1 MAAKQTIYV
10 QYMGDEITTDEI
22 MKKIKEYW
30 TKELKKKVS
39 EMKNVTVYV
48 KPEEGKAYYVINDE
62 ITAGKQCQEN
72 HTVQMS
78 QNIRAFI
85 SYSQYSQACQQQCA
99 NHG

>member
-48 KPEEGKAYYVINDE
+48 KQEEGKAYYVINDE
-62 ITAGKQCQEN
+62 ITGDVAL
-72 HTVQMS
+72 
-78 QNIRAFI
+78 F
-85 SYSQYSQACQQQCA
+85 
-99 NHG
+99 

>member
-39 EMKNVTVYV
+39 EMKNVIVYV

-62 ITAGKQCQEN
+62 ITGDVAL
-72 HTVQMS
+72 S
-78 QNIRAFI
+78 
-85 SYSQYSQACQQQCA
+85 
-99 NHG
+99 

>member
-39 EMKNVTVYV
+39 EMKSVTVYV
-48 KPEEGKAYYVINDE
+48 KPEEDKAYYVINDE
-62 ITAGKQCQEN
+62 ITGDVAL
-72 HTVQMS
+72 S
-78 QNIRAFI
+78 
-85 SYSQYSQACQQQCA
+85 
-99 NHG
+99 

>member
-39 EMKNVTVYV
+39 EMKSVTVYV

-62 ITAGKQCQEN
+62 ITGDVAL
-72 HTVQMS
+72 S
-78 QNIRAFI
+78 
-85 SYSQYSQACQQQCA
+85 
-99 NHG
+99 

>member
-39 EMKNVTVYV
+39 EMKNVIVYV

-62 ITAGKQCQEN
+62 ITGDVAL
-72 HTVQMS
+72 
-78 QNIRAFI
+78 F
-85 SYSQYSQACQQQCA
+85 
-99 NHG
+99 

>member
-10 QYMGDEITTDEI
+10 QYMGNETTTDDI

-39 EMKNVTVYV
+39 EMKSVTVYV

-62 ITAGKQCQEN
+62 IKGDIEL
-72 HTVQMS
+72 
-78 QNIRAFI
+78 
-85 SYSQYSQACQQQCA
+85 
-99 NHG
+99 

>member
-48 KPEEGKAYYVINDE
+48 KPEECKAYYVINDE
-62 ITAGKQCQEN
+62 ITGDVAL
-72 HTVQMS
+72 
-78 QNIRAFI
+78 F
-85 SYSQYSQACQQQCA
+85 
-99 NHG
+99 

>member
-10 QYMGDEITTDEI
+10 QYMGDEI

-62 ITAGKQCQEN
+62 ITGDVAL
-72 HTVQMS
+72 
-78 QNIRAFI
+78 F
-85 SYSQYSQACQQQCA
+85 
-99 NHG
+99 

>member
-48 KPEEGKAYYVINDE
+48 KPEEGQAYYVINDE
-62 ITAGKQCQEN
+62 ITGDVAL
-72 HTVQMS
+72 
-78 QNIRAFI
+78 F
-85 SYSQYSQACQQQCA
+85 
-99 NHG
+99 

>member
-48 KPEEGKAYYVINDE
+48 KP
-62 ITAGKQCQEN
+62 
-72 HTVQMS
+72 
-78 QNIRAFI
+78 
-85 SYSQYSQACQQQCA
+85 
-99 NHG
+99 

>member
-48 KPEEGKAYYVINDE
+48 KPEEGKAYYLINDE
-62 ITAGKQCQEN
+62 ITGDVAL
-72 HTVQMS
+72 S
-78 QNIRAFI
+78 
-85 SYSQYSQACQQQCA
+85 
-99 NHG
+99 

>member
-48 KPEEGKAYYVINDE
+48 IPEEGKAYYVINDE
-62 ITAGKQCQEN
+62 ITGDVAL
-72 HTVQMS
+72 
-78 QNIRAFI
+78 F
-85 SYSQYSQACQQQCA
+85 
-99 NHG
+99 

>member
-10 QYMGDEITTDEI
+10 QYMGNETTTDDI

-39 EMKNVTVYV
+39 EMKSVTVYV

-62 ITAGKQCQEN
+62 ITGDIEL
-72 HTVQMS
+72 
-78 QNIRAFI
+78 
-85 SYSQYSQACQQQCA
+85 
-99 NHG
+99 

>member
-48 KPEEGKAYYVINDE
+48 KPEEVKAYYVINDE
-62 ITAGKQCQEN
+62 ITGDVAL
-72 HTVQMS
+72 
-78 QNIRAFI
+78 F
-85 SYSQYSQACQQQCA
+85 
-99 NHG
+99 

>member
-48 KPEEGKAYYVINDE
+48 KPEESKAYYVINDE
-62 ITAGKQCQEN
+62 ITGDVAL
-72 HTVQMS
+72 S
-78 QNIRAFI
+78 
-85 SYSQYSQACQQQCA
+85 
-99 NHG
+99 

>member
-1 MAAKQTIYV
+1 MAAKQIIYV

-48 KPEEGKAYYVINDE
+48 KPEESKAYYVINDE
-62 ITAGKQCQEN
+62 ITGDVAL
-72 HTVQMS
+72 S
-78 QNIRAFI
+78 
-85 SYSQYSQACQQQCA
+85 
-99 NHG
+99 